1 MALGT
6 AAAIAL
12 GGGALLGA
20 IGGGIKK
27 GPDYTSIGV
36 DPRSSQYAN
45 DALMRFQ
52 QYAAAGPGQQDVTA
66 ATEAGRGFA
75 STLQGFANNGLFNMQ
90 QGRALAEQQFAGQRT
105 ALGQTFQD
113 QLAQANRQAAISG
126 RGGNDPILKARLAVE
141 QSRQSAQLNADQ
153 QAAAV
158 NLGRQSS
165 LDTIGLLSQRYG
177 ALQGLSQ
184 QAFGN
189 QQNLFGMASQQRGLD
204 LQQRGQDIQ
213 QSLGAAQYEAS
224 RGGGLQG
231 ALTGGISGLSA
242 GITAAGG
249 LQALFGGTTDDAD
262 TTAGGLSMPQFGSS
276 LMNSTP
282 SLLASSMASRSPAAQ
297 VFTPTVAYPQGA
309 GPQLPQ
315 GGLGAYWGT
324 NAGDS
329 YAPFVMSPQI
339 RSLMN
344 GPAIDV
350 RSAVLGR

>member
-1 MALGT
+1 MGLMSAL
-6 AAAIAL
+6 AI

-20 IGGGIKK
+20 VGGGIKK
-27 GPDYTSIGV
+27 GPDLSI

-66 ATEAGRGFA
+66 ATEAGRSFA

-158 NLGRQSS
+158 GLGRQSS
-165 LDTIGLLSQRYG
+165 LDTIGLLGQRYG

-189 QQNLFGMASQQRGLD
+189 QQNLFGMASQQRGQD
-204 LQQRGQDIQ
+204 LQQA
-213 QSLGAAQYEAS
+213 LGSAQYEAS

-249 LQALFGGTTDDAD
+249 LQALFGGGA
-262 TTAGGLSMPQFGSS
+262 AGGAAAGGSVSGFSMPQFGSS
-276 LMNSTP
+276 LMNSAP

-297 VFTPTVAYPQGA
+297 VFTPTVAYPGGA

-315 GGLGAYWGT
+315 GGLADYWGST
-324 NAGDS
+324 AGDS
-329 YAPFVMSPQI
+329 YAPFAMSPQI